1 MKRPNTILYIL
12 PVLALLQWMI
22 IGCSASSHSTRPTRK
37 YAPEELRRDYDLL
50 EDILEKFHPS
60 LYWYTPKD
68 QMDSIFRHYRSG
80 IRDSMT
86 QQQFAFSIL
95 APVTTSIR
103 CGHTSF
109 SFSKDFTRYFRGVP
123 LPSFPLYMKIWGDT
137 MVVVENR
144 NRRDSVFRRGTR
156 ITSVNGLNA
165 SQLASTM
172 FRYMP
177 TDGYAENINYI
188 RLSGAFPYY
197 HRNIFGLSRLY
208 AVGYVDST
216 GRERVRAVPLYHPLA
231 DSGQERKRSMT
242 EGKPRQKR
250 SRAERLEEGRS
261 LQIDTGTRTAIMNIE
276 SFDNGYWLKKFYRQ
290 SFRRIRKDGID
301 NLVIDIRNNGGGKVD
316 NYTSLARYLKDQPF
330 RVADSAFSMRRNF
343 NGYGRYFQSNEI
355 NWLAMKLFVTG
366 KKEGV
371 HHFRYWENHVFHPRK
386 KNHYNGQVY
395 MIISGPT
402 FSASTLFCNTLKGQR
417 NVTLVGEETGGG
429 AYGNSGLMIPHVTLP
444 GTGIRVR
451 VPLFRVVQYQHPPK
465 TGQGVQPDIH
475 VPPTVEAV
483 TRGRDLKMEKVRSLI
498 QESRSVAHQ

>member
-1 MKRPNTILYIL
+1 
-12 PVLALLQWMI
+12 
-22 IGCSASSHSTRPTRK
+22 
-37 YAPEELRRDYDLL
+37 
-50 EDILEKFHPS
+50 
-60 LYWYTPKD
+60 
-68 QMDSIFRHYRSG
+68 
-80 IRDSMT
+80 
-86 QQQFAFSIL
+86 
-95 APVTTSIR
+95 
-103 CGHTSF
+103 
-109 SFSKDFTRYFRGVP
+109 
-123 LPSFPLYMKIWGDT
+123 
-137 MVVVENR
+137 
-144 NRRDSVFRRGTR
+144 
-156 ITSVNGLNA
+156 
-165 SQLASTM
+165 
-172 FRYMP
+172 
-177 TDGYAENINYI
+177 
-188 RLSGAFPYY
+188 
-197 HRNIFGLSRLY
+197 
-208 AVGYVDST
+208 
-216 GRERVRAVPLYHPLA
+216 
-231 DSGQERKRSMT
+231 MT